1 MKRLVILLAAIAAAL
16 VVTGGAAMAETSGTT
31 STKTSDAEASLENSL
46 REGGPQG
53 TGVTGQTVSAAS
65 SGAQPDWQYGP
76 VSRSYYYDWF
86 TGMILTYTMDFV
98 AYWGAEDVSY
108 PRVGD
113 LYYGRVVV
121 GNVTS
126 NIEAYPIIDVILP
139 PNTNFDIDLAD
150 PSRKIRCYLWDY
162 ENDPDGV
169 NLQEL
174 TGTSCPTQPSQG
186 IHGWNLSPESPWRVD
201 PGKALLVDFPIH
213 STATLEG
220 IAGPDCLIGA
230 VMVGAFDDVPESGDT
245 CPLEDNDGAYQGVF
259 VAPEPDTTPP
269 NTTITSGPSGV
280 TRSTSASFRF
290 SSSEAGSR
298 FQCSLD
304 GSAFA
309 SCSSP
314 KGYADLKNGRHTF
327 RVRAI
332 DQAGNV
338 DASPASRTWTVDTI
352 KPTISGMSPKHESV
366 IADTTPTVKATVKD
380 NFTNLS
386 KANIK
391 LYINGVLISPIKWSY
406 SASTD
411 LLTYNSPRLSKGK
424 KTVKVEA
431 TDAAKNVGAKS
442 WYFTIR

>member
-65 SGAQPDWQYGP
+65 TGAQPDWQYGP

-174 TGTSCPTQPSQG
+174 TGTS
-186 IHGWNLSPESPWRVD
+186 
-201 PGKALLVDFPIH
+201 
-213 STATLEG
+213 
-220 IAGPDCLIGA
+220 
-230 VMVGAFDDVPESGDT
+230 
-245 CPLEDNDGAYQGVF
+245 
-259 VAPEPDTTPP
+259 
-269 NTTITSGPSGV
+269 
-280 TRSTSASFRF
+280 
-290 SSSEAGSR
+290 
-298 FQCSLD
+298 
-304 GSAFA
+304 
-309 SCSSP
+309 
-314 KGYADLKNGRHTF
+314 
-327 RVRAI
+327 
-332 DQAGNV
+332 
-338 DASPASRTWTVDTI
+338 
-352 KPTISGMSPKHESV
+352 
-366 IADTTPTVKATVKD
+366 
-380 NFTNLS
+380 
-386 KANIK
+386 
-391 LYINGVLISPIKWSY
+391 
-406 SASTD
+406 
-411 LLTYNSPRLSKGK
+411 
-424 KTVKVEA
+424 
-431 TDAAKNVGAKS
+431 
-442 WYFTIR
+442 